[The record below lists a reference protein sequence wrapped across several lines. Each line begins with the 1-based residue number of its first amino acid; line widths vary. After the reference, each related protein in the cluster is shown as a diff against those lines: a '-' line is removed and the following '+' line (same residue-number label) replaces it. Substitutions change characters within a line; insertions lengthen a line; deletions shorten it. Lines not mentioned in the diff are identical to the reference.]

1 MDWENRENSRIEGI
15 DLEEALRYSVDGVAG
30 VWENIGNYLESAQEY
45 REQLNTFFSQ
55 GEYSEYRVLA
65 HGLKSTL
72 ALIGG
77 KAMSEQAKA
86 MEQAGK
92 VQDYDYIRQ
101 HHAEFNQNLKEWNQL
116 LLEQYRKIQRETL
129 E

>member
-30 VWENIGNYLESAQEY
+30 VWENIGNYLEEAPEY

-55 GEYSEYRVLA
+55 GEYNEYRVLA

-92 VQDYDYIRQ
+92 VQDYDYIRL
-101 HHAEFNQNLKEWNQL
+101 HHAEFDQNLKEWNQL